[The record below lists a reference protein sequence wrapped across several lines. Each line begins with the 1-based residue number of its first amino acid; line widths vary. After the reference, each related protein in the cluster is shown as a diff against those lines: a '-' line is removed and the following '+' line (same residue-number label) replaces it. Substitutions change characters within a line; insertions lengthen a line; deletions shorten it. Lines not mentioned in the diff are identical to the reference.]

1 MKALSRNH
9 QLASNDRIIEQDQA
23 ALVVRPDGCFRL
35 LFPEVPGQTEL
46 SFEYA
51 LIVAIALKMDDP
63 EWVEA
68 MMSEFVASHPQAVS
82 H

>member
-1 MKALSRNH
+1 MKALSSNH
-9 QLASNDRIIEQDQA
+9 QQAGNDRVIEPDQA

-63 EWVEA
+63 KWVEDII
-68 MMSEFVASHPQAVS
+68 SEFVGAHPEALSH
-82 H
+82 